1 MKDQLLRSSS
11 PDNPRLFVEELYYGK
26 NGPYSFS
33 CLGGACLGVCGP
45 SGVGKTLLLRAL
57 ADLDCHDGTVLLDG
71 RACSTYPGPE
81 WRRLV
86 ALIPAESRWWYPEF
100 GHHLPPGYNVSDTRQ
115 LLAACGF
122 EDDVLAWQVS
132 RLSTGEKQRLAVV
145 RALVR
150 KPSVLLLD
158 ETGSGLDLENGLLL
172 EKVINEYRQAHDAP
186 VIWVSHDR
194 EQLARVSHNLLTLR
208 QNRLEISP
216 QVRTG
221 ERRS

>member
-1 MKDQLLRSSS
+1 M
-11 PDNPRLFVEELYYGK
+11 
-26 NGPYSFS
+26 
-33 CLGGACLGVCGP
+33 GGACLGVRGP
-45 SGVGKTLLLRAL
+45 SGVGKTLLLRSL
-57 ADLDCHDGTVLLDG
+57 ADLDRHDGTVLLDG
-71 RACSTYPGPE
+71 RACSTFSGPE

-100 GHHLPPGYNVSDTRQ
+100 GHHLPAGYKVSDALQ

-172 EKVINEYRQAHDAP
+172 EKVIEDYRLAHDAP
-186 VIWVSHDR
+186 IIWVSHDR
-194 EQLARVSHNLLTLR
+194 EQLARVSDSVLTL
-208 QNRLEISP
+208 QPNRLEIS
-216 QVRTG
+216 QQELAGVH
-221 ERRS
+221 RS